1 MSSKFPEV
9 SDFVLDFLG
18 VPKGDSRPEDASI
31 AVLPVPFEQT
41 TSWLQGTRDGAR
53 AILEASHYVEY
64 YDMETGLE
72 VVREGIVTD
81 RPVKASSTREMM
93 DEVYERVSSCLDRGQ
108 FVVTLGGEH
117 TVSLGA
123 IKSFLEKFSPLT
135 IISLDAHADMRE
147 EYQEDRFNHAC
158 VMARV
163 QEMTHDIAMV
173 GTRSMDISEREKLA
187 GIPMLSASEFLHSRN
202 SWSRFIEGL
211 SSNVYLSFDVD
222 VLDPSI
228 MPSTGT
234 PEPGGLDWY
243 STLGFLK
250 ELFRRRNVVGLDVVE
265 LAPSE
270 HNKAPDFLVAKLIN
284 TLLSYKYFY
293 TRKEEPSSD
302 HDRR

>member
-1 MSSKFPEV
+1 MNSELPHV

-18 VPKGDSRPEDASI
+18 VPEDLSQLEDASI
-31 AVLPVPFEQT
+31 VVLPVPFEKT
-41 TSWLQGTRDGAR
+41 TSWLQGTREGPR

-64 YDMETGLE
+64 YDIETGME
-72 VVREGIVTD
+72 VCNEGVYTEK
-81 RPVKASSTREMM
+81 PVKAATTSSMI
-93 DEVYERVSSCLDRGQ
+93 DEVYEKLRSFLEKEK

-123 IKSFLEKFSPLT
+123 IKAQLERFSPLT
-135 IISLDAHADMRE
+135 ILSFDAHADMRD
-147 EYQEDRFNHAC
+147 EYQGDRFNHAC

-163 QEMTHDIAMV
+163 SELTDDVAMV
-173 GTRSMDISEREKLA
+173 GLRSMDRSELNKIEGVKVLTAWEFLGPEK
-187 GIPMLSASEFLHSRN
+187 SWSEF
-202 SWSRFIEGL
+202 IDGL

-243 STLGFLK
+243 STLAFLK
-250 ELFRRRNVVGLDVVE
+250 ELFRKRNVVGFDVVE
-265 LAPSE
+265 LCPDP

-284 TLLSYKYFY
+284 TLLSYKFY
-293 TRKEEPSSD
+293 YMKNA
-302 HDRR
+302 